1 MALLMPMLPTVV
13 EAASLKDAKDT
24 LSGMNTT
31 VLTAA
36 VAAAG
41 TVISVA
47 NTTGFVASDEITI
60 NDGTNDEIA
69 TISSIDATA
78 KTITVDAALTNGYD
92 VNTRIIELSDITHT
106 ITFIN
111 ETAIPDFRS
120 MDLVFD
126 SNFNADN
133 GSTTNATI
141 ANVSGLPTS
150 NGWTLSGQGTLT
162 LTYSSSTGATTSL
175 AADTS
180 ISFEI
185 ATMHRQPDG
194 TTASEYSIE
203 IKLKDADGDVID
215 TATVYYSM
223 DPGVEVSATVAESL
237 TMTITGTATGD
248 ITTTAYTVPFA
259 TVSDGTAVTGVM
271 QVTIA
276 SNAADGYSLLIEGD
290 TKLTSA
296 DGDNIAPATTTG
308 ASPDIWPTIDSN
320 TTSAYG
326 YTISDA
332 DAGGGDWSSKYAA
345 FSTSTAYEVGD
356 NSGPTAGTTDDAGG
370 LHTVTLKV
378 EIDTMHPA
386 GDYYG
391 SIVFSVTPTF

>member
-1 MALLMPMLPTVV
+1 MVLFMPMLPTAV
-13 EAASLKDAKDT
+13 EAASFKDAKDT

-36 VAAAG
+36 VAASG
-41 TVISVA
+41 TVISVSD
-47 NTTGFVASDEITI
+47 TTGFVASDEITI

-120 MDLVFD
+120 MDLIFD
-126 SNFNADN
+126 SNFSTDN

-141 ANVSGLPTS
+141 ANVSGLPTAE
-150 NGWTLSGQGTLT
+150 GWALTGQGTLT
-162 LTYSSSTGATTSL
+162 LTYSSSTGATLL

-180 ISFEI
+180 ISFQI
-185 ATMHRQPDG
+185 TSMLRQPDG

-203 IKLKDADGDVID
+203 IKLKDEDGDVID
-215 TATVYYSM
+215 TATVYYSIN
-223 DPGVEVSATVAESL
+223 PGVEVSAIVAESL

-290 TKLTSA
+290 SKLTSA

-308 ASPDIWPTIDSN
+308 ASPDTWPTVDSN

-345 FSTSTAYEVGD
+345 FSTTTAYEVGD
-356 NSGPTAGTTDDAGG
+356 NSGPTAGTTNDAGG